1 MKKDLVKTMQRDLIS
16 HSNPQDLTAF
26 DKTLYV
32 KSCGNS
38 TNIFGDNTA
47 TRLKG
52 RNDYHILYVK
62 EGICEV
68 KYGADMTSTTLT
80 DGEAFFFNIMEP
92 HIYTYKSIKDSSY
105 YWLHFTG
112 EAVGSVLSDLNLLKT
127 KKFYIGTSTI
137 IEQLFHEIIDSCIKQ
152 NSHYLK
158 HSASALMNLLCFL
171 SDNNPKNGKSDF
183 HSKEFDN
190 IIAMFRSARSFKIS
204 IDECAKSCN
213 MSTTNFIKKFKLYTG
228 ESAIDMKNKYIIE
241 DINWYLRNTNIPI
254 SNLSQ
259 KYKFPNTS
267 YFYTMYKKYMKTTP
281 LKYRNMHLEKA

>member
-16 HSNPQDLTAF
+16 HSNPQDLTTF
-26 DKTLYV
+26 DKLLYI

-38 TNIFGDNTA
+38 TNIFVDNTA
-47 TRLKG
+47 TRLNG

-62 EGICEV
+62 EGVCEV
-68 KYGADMTSTTLT
+68 KYGAQMTSTTLT
-80 DGEAFFFNIMEP
+80 AGDAFFFNIMEP
-92 HIYTYKSIKDSSY
+92 HTYTYKSIKDSSY
-105 YWLHFTG
+105 YWLHFAG
-112 EAVGSVLSDLNLLKT
+112 DLVQSVLGDLNLFKSQ
-127 KKFYIGTSTI
+127 KIYIGTSTI
-137 IEQLFHEIIDSCIKQ
+137 VEQLFNKIIDSCIKQ

-158 HSASALMNLLCFL
+158 HSASALMNVLCIL
-171 SDNNPKNGKSDF
+171 SDNNSKNSTTDF
-183 HSKEFDN
+183 YSKEFDN
-190 IIAMFRSARSFKIS
+190 IIATFRSARTFKIS

-241 DINWYLRNTNIPI
+241 DINWYLRNTNIPV
-254 SNLSQ
+254 SGLSQ
-259 KYKFPNTS
+259 KYNFPNTS